1 MKKLFLVSIFCI
13 CSSMLVLSQKKP
25 IGYIAP
31 GVAFFTPWSY
41 HKDAVFFPAFT
52 LSPGIKCIQGKDV
65 ALVLNFPISAGL
77 TFKSDAFAGIDLP
90 AMLNLHFGSATGNNP
105 AARVGIVVGAGAA
118 YINVVNYYDNQYNDK
133 VHTEF
138 WGYRFNL
145 GVSFKES
152 SSVVPA
158 IICSY
163 GKSINKRVGNV
174 IGIGLQLIV
183 KGL

>member
-1 MKKLFLVSIFCI
+1 
-13 CSSMLVLSQKKP
+13 
-25 IGYIAP
+25 
-31 GVAFFTPWSY
+31 
-41 HKDAVFFPAFT
+41 
-52 LSPGIKCIQGKDV
+52 
-65 ALVLNFPISAGL
+65 
-77 TFKSDAFAGIDLP
+77 
-90 AMLNLHFGSATGNNP
+90 
-105 AARVGIVVGAGAA
+105 
-118 YINVVNYYDNQYNDK
+118 VNYYDNHYNDK

-163 GKSINKRVGNV
+163 GKSINKQVGNV